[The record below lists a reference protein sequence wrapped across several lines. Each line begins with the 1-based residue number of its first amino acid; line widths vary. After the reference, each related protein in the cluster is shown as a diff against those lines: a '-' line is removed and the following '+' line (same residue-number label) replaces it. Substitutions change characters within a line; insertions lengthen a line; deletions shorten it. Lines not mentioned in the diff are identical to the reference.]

1 MTSVA
6 IITTCKGRLAFLK
19 QTLPLMVAT
28 GFPVT
33 VVDYD
38 CPEGTGDWVA
48 ANFPDVNLVRVKD
61 RSFFITP
68 KHEIWEQLSLQVKS

>member
-38 CPEGTGDWVA
+38 QFSPRQGQAV
-48 ANFPDVNLVRVKD
+48 L
-61 RSFFITP
+61 
-68 KHEIWEQLSLQVKS
+68 QSL